1 MDNKDIEKAINETRA
16 DIEKYLKKGEFEM
29 MAALKAWNFIEAS
42 IHKGGRI
49 IFEAVGDGVQV
60 EMNCNNALV
69 TVIMMNMLEKY
80 GIEEFIKLEA
90 ARRMTNT
97 SFKKM
102 EKTFDTPEEME
113 VFLKNAQY
121 VS

>member
-1 MDNKDIEKAINETRA
+1 MDYKDIEKAINETRA

-29 MAALKAWNFIEAS
+29 MAGLKAWNFIEAS
-42 IHKGGRI
+42 KHKGGRV
-49 IFEAVGDGVQV
+49 IFESVGDGIQI

-90 ARRMTNT
+90 ARRMTGT
-97 SFKKM
+97 
-102 EKTFDTPEEME
+102 
-113 VFLKNAQY
+113 
-121 VS
+121 